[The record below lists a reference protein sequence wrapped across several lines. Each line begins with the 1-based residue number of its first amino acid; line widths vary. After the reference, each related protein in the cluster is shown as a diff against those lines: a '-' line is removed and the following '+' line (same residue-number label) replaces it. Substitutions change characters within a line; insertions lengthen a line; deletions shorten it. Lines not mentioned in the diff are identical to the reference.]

1 MPIHFN
7 SFIHL
12 VFIGF
17 VALFPVVNPLGTA
30 FILSP
35 YFSDLSRKERISA
48 VKRVTFYSFIICA
61 ITLFIGH
68 WILEL
73 FGLSIPII
81 QLAGGI
87 MICKIGW
94 DFLSSDTN
102 DTPAVNTTE
111 KIQLDKIKV
120 IENKLFYPITFP
132 ITAGAGTIAVLFTL
146 SAQSADKDLSV
157 YLVNMGALFVS
168 VIGICIL
175 IFIFYLNTNRLIS
188 YIGTHN
194 EEIINRIMAFLIFCV
209 GLQIAAGGIAISHN
223 ISSIR
228 SNSVSRYPS
237 TCSSEGSA
245 FSIGKR
251 PFKFAKGLLIKWDC
265 FHVISRILSICDC
278 ML

>member
-1 MPIHFN
+1 MPLHFN

-48 VKRVTFYSFIICA
+48 VKRVTLYSFIICA

-94 DFLSSDTN
+94 EFLSSDTK
-102 DTPAVNTTE
+102 DAPAV
-111 KIQLDKIKV
+111 KSADKIELEKLKV
-120 IENKLFYPITFP
+120 VENKLFYPITFP

-188 YIGTHN
+188 YIGTRN

-209 GLQIAAGGIAISHN
+209 GLQIAAGGITH
-223 ISSIR
+223 
-228 SNSVSRYPS
+228 
-237 TCSSEGSA
+237 
-245 FSIGKR
+245 
-251 PFKFAKGLLIKWDC
+251 LIKAA
-265 FHVISRILSICDC
+265 F
-278 ML
+278 